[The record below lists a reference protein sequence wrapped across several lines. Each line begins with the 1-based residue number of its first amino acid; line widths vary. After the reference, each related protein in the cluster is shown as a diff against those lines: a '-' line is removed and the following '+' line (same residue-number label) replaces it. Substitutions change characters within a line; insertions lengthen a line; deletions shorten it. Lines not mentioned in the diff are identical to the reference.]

1 MLALV
6 LLGVDLDSDPVGMG
20 VLGIGAVA
28 VAVDQVVT
36 GIPDIETDVLG
47 VLVGRMTAAVATMVS
62 GTQQPV
68 QPAED
73 RLRVVY
79 S

>member
-1 MLALV
+1 MLAL
-6 LLGVDLDSDPVGMG
+6 LLLEVDLDSDPVGME
-20 VLGIGAVA
+20 VLDAGAVA

-47 VLVGRMTAAVATMVS
+47 VLVGHMTAAVATMAF

-68 QPAED
+68 QPAGD
-73 RLRVVY
+73 RPRVEY